1 MSSHTSWEHEEVRSK
16 TDSSPLSFPLSYV
29 HRGFVILSL
38 VSCFGF
44 RFSCLVYSMQKYH
57 LNVCFSTHVS
67 KSRLNFYFT
76 SNHCWMAELLGS
88 LIITVAESGVCP
100 VPPPAPGGLTV
111 WLFGEAHA
119 FRMFSPIRSF
129 FLSVQTRTNGSLRA
143 TARDLKRRPRL
154 MRTANRQSA
163 LCL

>member
-1 MSSHTSWEHEEVRSK
+1 MSSHTSWEQEEVRSK

-44 RFSCLVYSMQKYH
+44 WFSCLVYSMQKSH

-88 LIITVAESGVCP
+88 LIITVAASGVCP
-100 VPPPAPGGLTV
+100 VPPPRPRRPHSVAI
-111 WLFGEAHA
+111 W
-119 FRMFSPIRSF
+119 RSSRIQNVF
-129 FLSVQTRTNGSLRA
+129 THPCFLSF
-143 TARDLKRRPRL
+143 RP
-154 MRTANRQSA
+154 NKNEW
-163 LCL
+163 